1 MLLGYIIQDWQ
12 DFNIAVLGGERLDYR
27 NPDAKATNKIV
38 ARSDWEVSAKTKR
51 AAKPVHFPCV
61 YYKAQWEGSN
71 AFKERIIQEHPQ
83 LTLDM
88 FVGL

>member
-12 DFNIAVLGGERLDYR
+12 DFNIAVYGCEGPSD
-27 NPDAKATNKIV
+27 NPNKETPKKV
-38 ARSDWEVSAKTKR
+38 TMGYYMDKQKR
-51 AAKPVHFPCV
+51 YAKPVHFPCV
-61 YYKAQWEGSN
+61 YYKAKWECSN